1 MVNDED
7 IYYST
12 NPKATVKW
20 DLKKCNQ
27 DLLDLILIYP
37 VTKEIQEQI
46 DELNE
51 KIMRYGV
58 RGIFESF
65 YELHIFI

>member
-1 MVNDED
+1 M
-7 IYYST
+7 
-12 NPKATVKW
+12 KR

-37 VTKEIQEQI
+37 VTEEIQAQI

-51 KIMRYGV
+51 KIIRYGI
-58 RGIFESF
+58 RDIFESF
-65 YELHIFI
+65 YEPHIFI